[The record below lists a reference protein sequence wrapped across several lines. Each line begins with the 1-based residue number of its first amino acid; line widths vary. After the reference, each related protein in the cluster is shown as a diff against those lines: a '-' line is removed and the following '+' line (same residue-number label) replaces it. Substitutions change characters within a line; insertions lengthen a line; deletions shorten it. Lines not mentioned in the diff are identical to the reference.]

1 MRPEESCIRVALC
14 ALVLGAVGCTDEP
27 LVEQTGSSGQ
37 WHPLVEADWQLGA
50 GEEGYT
56 CARATITEDI
66 YIDAFRALS
75 PLGTHHTVL
84 SVDRSSSG
92 TAPDGT
98 FECDAAT
105 NGQNMLFGSGVG
117 TLPVEFPEGVAIK
130 IEKGSSLVLNL
141 HLFNVSTDALNDR
154 SGIEVRR
161 VAAQDVVHEAEIV
174 LAGKVSGLIV
184 PPGESTQTGECAMS
198 HDVTLFAVFPHMHQ
212 LGAHLKATAEPAGGS
227 PTVLVDAP
235 YSFDDQ
241 VYYDVDPQESGRRDD
256 HLRRQLARGNVLR
269 RPVPLS
275 AGRRRPGVLVGHG
288 DSHDPGPSLCRARRD
303 GQREGRRQDLQRRRR
318 RVRRSGAALLGRLRG
333 RRLRELLHADLPE
346 RRRLRQRR
354 RVSRPVGHQGL
365 HSERMRRDARRLN
378 HGACSSVAAIAKWSD
393 G

>member
-1 MRPEESCIRVALC
+1 MRREESCIRAALC

-27 LVEQTGSSGQ
+27 LVEPTGSTGQ
-37 WHPLVEADWQLGA
+37 WLPLVEADWQLAA

-56 CARATITEDI
+56 CARATVTEDV

-84 SVDRSSSG
+84 SVDRSSSS

-130 IEKGSSLVLNL
+130 IEKGSSLILNL
-141 HLFNVSTDALNDR
+141 HLFNVSTDALSDR

-174 LAGKVSGLIV
+174 LAGKVSGLVV

-212 LGAHLKATAEPAGGS
+212 LGSHLKATAAPAGGS
-227 PTVLVDAP
+227 PSVLVDAP

-241 VYYDVDPQESGRRDD
+241 VYYDVDPQLSLKSGD
-256 HLRRQLARGNVLR
+256 LVSVECSYEN
-269 RPVPLS
+269 
-275 AGRRRPGVLVGHG
+275 PGAETITFG
-288 DSHDPGPSLCRARRD
+288 DSSLEEMCFVGLYRYPRGEGGLVCASGTGTPTIPGPPCAEPGATGNEKGVGKICSDGGGECGGGAPLCLADYAD
-303 GQREGRRQDLQRRRR
+303 GDFANYCTLICQSDADCG
-318 RVRRSGAALLGRLRG
+318 SGAVCLGPSTKACVPAECAAALGG
-333 RRLRELLHADLPE
+333 
-346 RRRLRQRR
+346 
-354 RVSRPVGHQGL
+354 
-365 HSERMRRDARRLN
+365 
-378 HGACSSVAAIAKWSD
+378 
-393 G
+393 